1 MYTRSLNDDERS
13 VLNHLVELCC
23 EAYWQEAE
31 QCRICFDG
39 GQLVFTAKIDSSWS
53 LLEREELSIEDY
65 ASIVRI
71 LQGIFEPADV
81 NANAVTINNRI
92 VTVTLDTETGRPIMN
107 LRLDFNGK
115 DNDPADQVIELTIED
130 LVEGK
135 VAPSTEDEPLDS
147 EFIN

>member
-31 QCRICFDG
+31 RCRICFDE
-39 GQLVFTAKIDSSWS
+39 GQLVFAAQIDSNWS
-53 LLEREELSIEDY
+53 MLEREELSIEDY
-65 ASIVRI
+65 ATIVRT
-71 LQGIFEPADV
+71 LQGIFEPND
-81 NANAVTINNRI
+81 ANHVTISNRI

-107 LRLDFNGK
+107 LRLDFNGE
-115 DNDPADQVIELTIED
+115 DADPADQVIELTIED
-130 LVEGK
+130 LVEEKLLSG
-135 VAPSTEDEPLDS
+135 AEEEQLDS